1 MKMNS
6 LFFSA
11 ISAFLLMLCSPLQAS
26 QLDGLWRN
34 TRQDIT
40 VRIEQDDDGIRAK
53 RTDQGI
59 WYRYVAKDEN
69 TFVDRN
75 GNKYDWITDDE
86 VVWTE
91 SGSAKRIS
99 FTRIK
104 EDRDNPDYNDDD
116 WNRDRDDDRW
126 DNDDRN
132 NDRDRD
138 WGNGTSMLEGRWF
151 DRQNRQYVD
160 VKSFKGG
167 LMVKMRNGGYDK
179 YYADRSGARFK
190 NNNGNIIQVM
200 DRDTLRLRTSQG
212 RDVRIFSRN
221 DNSNDHHC
229 GNGNHG
235 KGNNGKGN
243 NGKGKNS
250 CD

>member
-6 LFFSA
+6 LSFSA

-34 TRQDIT
+34 TRQNIT

-69 TFVDRN
+69 TFIDRN
-75 GNKYDWITDDE
+75 GNRYDWVTDDE

-91 SGSAKRIS
+91 SGSSKRVS
-99 FTRIK
+99 FNRVK
-104 EDRDNPDYNDDD
+104 ENRGNPDNSD
-116 WNRDRDDDRW
+116 NNGW
-126 DNDDRN
+126 DNDGWNNNNRNHNRNDGWDSDR
-132 NDRDRD
+132 
-138 WGNGTSMLEGRWF
+138 GNFSGSLEGRWY
-151 DRQNRQYVD
+151 NRQHRKYVD

-167 LMVKMRNGGYDK
+167 YMVKTRKGGYDK
-179 YYADRSGARFK
+179 YYSDRSGSRFK
-190 NNNGNIIQVM
+190 NNAGNTIQVI
-200 DRDTLRLRTSQG
+200 DRETLRMRTSQG
-212 RDVRIFSRN
+212 RDVLMFTRN
-221 DNSNDHHC
+221 ETSDHHHPGR
-229 GNGNHG
+229 GNQG
-235 KGNNGKGN
+235 KGNK
-243 NGKGKNS
+243 S

>member
-6 LFFSA
+6 FFLTA
-11 ISAFLLMLCSPLQAS
+11 ISAFLLMLYSPLQAS

-34 TRQDIT
+34 TRQNIT

-99 FTRIK
+99 FVRIK
-104 EDRDNPDYNDDD
+104 EDRNNPDYRDDD
-116 WNRDRDDDRW
+116 WNRDRDDDWNRDG
-126 DNDDRN
+126 DNDDRWD

-138 WGNGTSMLEGRWF
+138 WGNSRASLEGRWY
-151 DRQNRQYVD
+151 DRQHRQYVD

-200 DRDTLRLRTSQG
+200 DRDTLRLRSSYN
-212 RDVRIFSRN
+212 RDVRIFTRN
-221 DNSNDHHC
+221 DNSNDNHPGKGH
-229 GNGNHG
+229 HG
-235 KGNNGKGN
+235 KGNH
-243 NGKGKNS
+243 GKGKNS

>member
-34 TRQDIT
+34 TRQNIT
-40 VRIEQDDDGIRAK
+40 LRIEQDDDGIRAK

-59 WYRYVAKDEN
+59 WYRYVAQDEN

-86 VVWTE
+86 VIWTE
-91 SGSAKRIS
+91 SGSSKRIP
-99 FTRIK
+99 FARIK
-104 EDRDNPDYNDDD
+104 EDRDHPDYSGDD

-132 NDRDRD
+132 QDWHRDR
-138 WGNGTSMLEGRWF
+138 GNLRTSLEGRWY
-151 DRQNRQYVD
+151 DRQHRQYAD

-167 LMVKMRNGGYDK
+167 VMLKLRNGGYDK

-190 NNNGNIIQVM
+190 NNNGNTIQLM

-212 RDVRIFSRN
+212 REVRIFTRN
-221 DNSNDHHC
+221 DNSDHDHP
-229 GNGNHG
+229 GNGHHHRHKGNHG
-235 KGNNGKGN
+235 NGK
-243 NGKGKNS
+243 K
-250 CD
+250 